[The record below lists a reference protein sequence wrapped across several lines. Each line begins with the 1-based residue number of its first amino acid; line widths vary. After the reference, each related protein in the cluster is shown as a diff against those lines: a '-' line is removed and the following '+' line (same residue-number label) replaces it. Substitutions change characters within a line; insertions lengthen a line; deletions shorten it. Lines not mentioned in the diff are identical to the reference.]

1 MSVKLISA
9 PILASESE
17 SECSRRA
24 STIVEPPKA
33 KKRRKRRRMRRCTER
48 GDERRVRRPV
58 SVEVEFVRLSPLW
71 MAELSK
77 QMSLERFVFPF
88 FSLHFISFLL
98 SQYLVFFIYKP
109 HP

>member
-1 MSVKLISA
+1 VHGEGGREEGEEA
-9 PILASESE
+9 GF
-17 SECSRRA
+17 
-24 STIVEPPKA
+24 VEEVHFGG
-33 KKRRKRRRMRRCTER
+33 RCV
-48 GDERRVRRPV
+48 RVE
-58 SVEVEFVRLSPLW
+58 VEVEFVRLSPLW